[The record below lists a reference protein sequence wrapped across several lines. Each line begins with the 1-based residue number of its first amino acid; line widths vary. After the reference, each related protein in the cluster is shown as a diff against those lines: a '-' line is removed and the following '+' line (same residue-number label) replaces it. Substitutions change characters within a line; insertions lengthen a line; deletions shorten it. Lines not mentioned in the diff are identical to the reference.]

1 MSKWKQTPGQNTVK
15 MLFFPTGLGM
25 YVSASGGREVPEREG
40 SLSRSVWKMDGGCFL
55 LLNQQ

>member
-1 MSKWKQTPGQNTVK
+1 MEANPRAEHREDVI
-15 MLFFPTGLGM
+15 FPDWLGN
-25 YVSASGGREVPEREG
+25 VSASGGREVPEREG